1 MTPEP
6 TQTSSAEHELILPA
20 VADLIKK
27 GAEHRRWKQLHEAE
41 NFLLEATNLAEQHLG
56 DEHQVYGYALSDLA
70 CLQEEMGKPL
80 EARENFVKALT
91 ILERHLGNEHP
102 DTVGIFGRLHHLFR
116 F

>member
-1 MTPEP
+1 MNQEP
-6 TQTSSAEHELILPA
+6 THTSSVESDLILPQ
-20 VADLIKK
+20 VADLIKR
-27 GAEHRRWKQLHEAE
+27 GAEHRRWKQLDEAE
-41 NFLLEATNLAEQHLG
+41 NFLLEATHLAKQHLG
-56 DEHQVYGYALSDLA
+56 ENHQVYGYALSDLA

>member
-1 MTPEP
+1 MTHEP
-6 TQTSSAEHELILPA
+6 TKTSSAEPELILPT
-20 VADLIKK
+20 VADLIKR
-27 GAEHRRWKQLHEAE
+27 GAEHRRWKQLDEAE
-41 NFLLEATNLAEQHLG
+41 NFLLEASHLAHEHLG
-56 DEHQVYGYALSDLA
+56 DDHQVYGYALSDLA